1 MAVSVALTA
10 GPAVAV
16 SNRRPEIKKERSG
29 NLKALLSVFDKTGI
43 EDLGKGLVNAGYE
56 LISTGG
62 THRSLSDAG
71 VPVRQVSD
79 VTGSPE
85 ILEGRVKT
93 LHPVIHGGL
102 LARRDSP
109 DHMAELAQHGIG
121 VIDVVVVNLYPF
133 VETVSRAGVTLDD
146 ALENIDIGGPTM
158 LRAAAKNFP
167 SVAVVVDPADYGW
180 VADALAGDGL
190 DLQQRRGLAT
200 KAFQH
205 VAVYDAAVADY
216 LAADATSEEAMPEQV
231 TIGLTR
237 LSSLRYG
244 ENPHQRGALYVP
256 ASGGSGGLAR
266 AQQLH
271 GRELSFNNLMDADA
285 AWRTVSDYDEPAAC
299 VIKHANPCG
308 LASRDDLAEA
318 YQLAYEGDPV
328 SAFGG
333 IVGFN
338 RKVTAAA
345 AEAMEPVFY
354 EVVVAP
360 GYDGDALEIL
370 QRKRNLRILS
380 VDPTVASGGATDYDV
395 RPLSGGMLVQT
406 PDAID
411 EDAGK
416 WTVATE
422 RAPSAAELADLAFA
436 WKAVKHIKSNA
447 IAFVKDRQLV
457 GMGAGQPNRVVS
469 VHLSQRAAGD
479 KAAGC
484 ALASDAFFPFPD
496 NIELAA
502 EAGITAIVQPG
513 GSIRDDE
520 VIAAANQAG
529 IAMVFTG
536 VRHFRH

>member
-1 MAVSVALTA
+1 
-10 GPAVAV
+10 
-16 SNRRPEIKKERSG
+16 
-29 NLKALLSVFDKTGI
+29 LKALLSVFDKTGI
-43 EDLGKGLVNAGYE
+43 EELGRRLSGTGYE

-102 LARRDSP
+102 LARRDLP
-109 DHMAELAQHGIG
+109 DHMSELNQHGIDA
-121 VIDVVVVNLYPF
+121 IDMVVVNLYPF
-133 VETVSRAGVTLDD
+133 VETVSKAGVTLDD

-167 SVAVVVDPADYGW
+167 SVAVIVDPADYGW
-180 VADALAGDGL
+180 VADALAGGGL
-190 DLQQRRGLAT
+190 NLQQRRTLAT

-205 VAVYDAAVADY
+205 VAVYDAAVAEY
-216 LAADATSEEAMPEQV
+216 LASDASSEDEMPEQV

-237 LSSLRYG
+237 VSSLRYG

-256 ASGGSGGLAR
+256 AAGGTGGLAR
-266 AQQLH
+266 AEQLH

-285 AWRTVSDYDEPAAC
+285 AWRTVSDYADPAVC

-318 YQLAYEGDPV
+318 YRLAYEGDPV

-338 RKVTAAA
+338 RTVTAEAA
-345 AEAMEPVFY
+345 DAMGPVFY

-380 VDPTVASGGATDYDV
+380 VDSAVPSGGATDYDV

-406 PDAID
+406 PDVID
-411 EDAGK
+411 EDPQT
-416 WTVATE
+416 WTRATE
-422 RAPSAAELADLAFA
+422 RAPSASELADLAFA

-447 IAFVKDRQLV
+447 IAFVKDRTLV

-484 ALASDAFFPFPD
+484 VLASDAFFPFPD

-520 VIAAANQAG
+520 VIAAANNAG

-536 VRHFRH
+536 ARHFRH

>member
-1 MAVSVALTA
+1 M
-10 GPAVAV
+10 
-16 SNRRPEIKKERSG
+16 
-29 NLKALLSVFDKTGI
+29 KALLSVFDKTGI
-43 EDLGKGLVNAGYE
+43 ENLGKRLVDAGYE

-71 VPVRQVSD
+71 IAVRQVSD
-79 VTGSPE
+79 VTAFSE
-85 ILEGRVKT
+85 ILDGRVKT
-93 LHPVIHGGL
+93 LHPIIHGGL
-102 LARRDSP
+102 LARRDLP
-109 DHMAELAQHGIG
+109 AHMDELSRHGIDT
-121 VIDVVVVNLYPF
+121 IDVVVVNLYPF
-133 VETVSRAGVTLDD
+133 VETVSKPDATLDD
-146 ALENIDIGGPTM
+146 ALENIDVGGPTM

-167 SVAVVVDPADYGW
+167 SVAVVVDPSDYEW

-190 DLQQRRGLAT
+190 DLPQRRSLAT

-205 VAVYDAAVADY
+205 VAVYDAAVAEY
-216 LAADATSEEAMPEQV
+216 LAADPAAEEEMPEQV
-231 TIGLTR
+231 TIGLAR
-237 LSSLRYG
+237 VSSLRYG

-285 AWRTVSDYDEPAAC
+285 AWRTVSDYDEPAVC

-308 LASRDDLAEA
+308 LASRNDLAEA
-318 YQLAYEGDPV
+318 YQLAYAGDPV

-338 RKVTAAA
+338 RSVTAEA
-345 AEAMEPVFY
+345 AEAMGPVFY

-380 VDPTVASGGATDYDV
+380 VDPAVPSGGATDYDV

-406 PDAID
+406 PDAIA
-411 EDAGK
+411 ENPNE
-416 WTVATE
+416 WTTATE
-422 RAPSAAELADLAFA
+422 RAPSASELADLAFA

-447 IAFVKDRQLV
+447 IAFVKDRTLV

-469 VHLSQRAAGD
+469 VHLSQRAAGE

-484 ALASDAFFPFPD
+484 VLASDAFFPFPD

-502 EAGITAIVQPG
+502 EAGITAIAQPG

-520 VIAAANQAG
+520 VIAAANRAG

>member
-1 MAVSVALTA
+1 M
-10 GPAVAV
+10 
-16 SNRRPEIKKERSG
+16 
-29 NLKALLSVFDKTGI
+29 KALLSVYDKTGV
-43 EDLGKGLVNAGYE
+43 EGLGRRLTDAGYE

-62 THRSLSDAG
+62 THRSLADAG

-93 LHPVIHGGL
+93 LHPTIHGGL

-109 DHMAELAQHGIG
+109 DHMAELQAQGIDA
-121 VIDVVVVNLYPF
+121 IDLVVVNLYPF
-133 VETVSRAGVTLDD
+133 AETISKPDVTLAD

-167 SVAVVVDPADYGW
+167 SVAVVVDPADYDW

-190 DLQQRRGLAT
+190 DHGQRRSLAA

-205 VAVYDAAVADY
+205 VATYDAVVADY
-216 LAADATSEEAMPEQV
+216 LATDPASEEEMPEQL

-237 LSSLRYG
+237 VSALRYG
-244 ENPHQRGALYVP
+244 ENPHQRGALYV
-256 ASGGSGGLAR
+256 SSGGGSGGLAR
-266 AQQLH
+266 ARQLH

-285 AWRTVSDYDEPAAC
+285 AWRIVSDYADPTVC

-308 LASRDDLAEA
+308 LASSDDVAEG
-318 YQLAYEGDPV
+318 YRRAYEGDPV

-338 RKVTAAA
+338 RPVTAEAA
-345 AEAMEPVFY
+345 QAMDPVFY

-360 GYDGDALEIL
+360 SYEDEALATL
-370 QRKRNLRILS
+370 QRKRNLRILT
-380 VDPTVASGGATDYDV
+380 VDRAASGAGGADYDI
-395 RPLSGGMLVQT
+395 RPLSGGVLVQT
-406 PDAID
+406 PDAIA
-411 EDAGK
+411 EYPEE
-416 WTVATE
+416 WTTATQ
-422 RAPSAAELADLAFA
+422 RAPTPEELADLTFA

-447 IAFVKDRQLV
+447 IAFVKNRTLV

-469 VHLSQRAAGD
+469 VHLSQRAAGE
-479 KAAGC
+479 KSTGC
-484 ALASDAFFPFPD
+484 VLASDAFFPFPD

-502 EAGITAIVQPG
+502 AAGITAIVQPG

-520 VIAAANQAG
+520 VIAAADAAG